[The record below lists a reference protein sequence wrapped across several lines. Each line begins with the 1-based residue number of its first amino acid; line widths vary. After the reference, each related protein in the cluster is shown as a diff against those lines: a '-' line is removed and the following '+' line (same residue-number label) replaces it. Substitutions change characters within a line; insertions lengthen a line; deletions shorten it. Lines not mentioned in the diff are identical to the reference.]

1 MKKLICGLV
10 VLASM
15 IGLLSVITAKAEERQ
30 AAQMKSLIVYYSWS
44 GNTEL
49 VAKTLA
55 EIIKA
60 DVIQI
65 EDVTKPSKEEAFKSG
80 KEASIQGK
88 SWPVKPFNKDLSGYD
103 RIFVGCPVWFGM
115 PTPEF
120 NAFIEQ
126 VDFKGKQVVVFVTLG
141 GGSQEKAIK
150 TMTEKVT
157 VKGGKVVSS
166 FFVRTKN
173 VTKDDIVNKAK
184 EISKQ
189 YSQSVPVLP

>member
-1 MKKLICGLV
+1 MKKLIVGLV

-15 IGLLSVITAKAEERQ
+15 IGLLGVTAAKAEERQ
-30 AAQMKSLIVYYSWS
+30 AQMTNLIVYYSWS
-44 GNTEL
+44 GKTEL

-65 EDVTKPSKEEAFKSG
+65 EDTSKPSKVKAYTSG
-80 KEASIQGK
+80 SVAAMRGK
-88 SWPVKPFNKDLSGYD
+88 SWPVKPFNTDLTSYD
-103 RIFVGCPVWFGM
+103 RVFVGCPVWAGM

-120 NAFIEQ
+120 NAFVEQ
-126 VDFKGKQVVVFVTLG
+126 VNFNGKQVVVFVTMG
-141 GGSQEKAIK
+141 GGGQDKALKAMNEKITA
-150 TMTEKVT
+150 
-157 VKGGKVVSS
+157 KGGKVVSS
-166 FFVRTKN
+166 FFIKTGK
-173 VTKDDIVNKAK
+173 VTKDDIVNKTK